1 MLTIVQAQSEAE
13 AAEAAKRNGV
23 VAVVHEDDYTGEG
36 EGWNLLVAA
45 KDVIEEIKSRFTA
58 RRPLLRQAGT
68 GLTILSVQG
77 SELEVMAVLAS

>member
-23 VAVVHEDDYTGEG
+23 VAIVHEDDYTGEG

-45 KDVIEEIKSRFTA
+45 GDVIEEIKSRFAA
-58 RRPLLRQAGT
+58 RRPLLRQEGT
-68 GLTILSVQG
+68 GPTVLSVLG
-77 SELEVMAVLAS
+77 SESEIMAVLAS